1 MARRDMNGKT
11 KGAAT
16 RQPGRQARRR
26 RVFVRRATFGALAL
40 AVAGVAGCYAM
51 GESDADVAD
60 VDIQADVLT
69 TNYPAARH
77 VVGSFAYP
85 ETPPMGGPHNPIWQN
100 CGIYA
105 VPIHSEHGVHSLEHG
120 AVWITYRP
128 DLPEADVERLRG
140 LASDDYMLLSPFPGL
155 PTPVVASSWN
165 NQIRLTG
172 ADDPRLP
179 QFIRTY
185 KNNPRTTPEFG
196 ATCASGIS
204 TTAEA
209 NSLHLAGGM

>member
-1 MARRDMNGKT
+1 MSG
-11 KGAAT
+11 
-16 RQPGRQARRR
+16 
-26 RVFVRRATFGALAL
+26 
-40 AVAGVAGCYAM
+40 AVALSVAVVVGCYAM
-51 GESDADVAD
+51 GDGEADVE
-60 VDIQADVLT
+60 IQADVVT

-77 VVGSFAYP
+77 MTGPITYA
-85 ETPPMGGPHNPIWQN
+85 ENPPMGGLHNPIWQN
-100 CGIYA
+100 CGIYD
-105 VPIHSEHGVHSLEHG
+105 VPIHSEHAVHSLEHG

-128 DLPEADVERLRG
+128 DLPAADVQRLRA

-155 PTPVVASSWN
+155 PAPVVASSWN

-196 ATCASGIS
+196 ATCAGGTNAS
-204 TTAEA
+204 AEA
-209 NSLHLAGGM
+209 NSLSLVGGMR